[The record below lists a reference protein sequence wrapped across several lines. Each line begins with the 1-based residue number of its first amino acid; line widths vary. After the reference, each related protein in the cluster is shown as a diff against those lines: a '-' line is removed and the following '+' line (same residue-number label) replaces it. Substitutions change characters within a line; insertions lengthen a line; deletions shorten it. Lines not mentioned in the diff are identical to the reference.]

1 VFVHGGCPAVCSCWC
16 PLGHHDPTV
25 TLRVYGHLQKDTD
38 ERARS
43 VIDARMNR
51 RRNVAGARLRLVR
64 PDERPPLA

>member
-1 VFVHGGCPAVCSCWC
+1 MLADGVSITALAHY
-16 PLGHHDPTV
+16 LGHHDPTV
-25 TLRVYGHLQKDTD
+25 TLRVYGHLQKNTD
-38 ERARS
+38 ELARS

>member
-1 VFVHGGCPAVCSCWC
+1 MPAAVLADLLHLALETAVHWMHQAGADWK
-16 PLGHHDPTV
+16 
-25 TLRVYGHLQKDTD
+25 KDTD

-64 PDERPPLA
+64 PDERPRLA